1 MAKILIVDDE
11 VHLIEMLQMRLEANG
26 YEVVT
31 AVDGEEGVEKVK
43 SETPDL
49 IILDIM
55 MPKMDGYETCKIL
68 KNDPRYSKIP
78 IIFLSARALEDDM
91 QIGKE
96 KSADALVKKP
106 FETPD
111 LLARIKELLEKSP

>member
-1 MAKILIVDDE
+1 
-11 VHLIEMLQMRLEANG
+11 MLQMRLEANG